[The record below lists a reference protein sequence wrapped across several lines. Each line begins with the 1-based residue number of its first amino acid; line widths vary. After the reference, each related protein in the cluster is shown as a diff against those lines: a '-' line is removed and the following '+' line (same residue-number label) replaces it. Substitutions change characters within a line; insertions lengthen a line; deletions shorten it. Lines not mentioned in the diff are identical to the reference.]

1 MMGLCHVW
9 TALRA
14 VRKLRGEVAWSW
26 KRVTAPVWV
35 PYTLIGVAVAGILI
49 GGRLKNGKW

>member
-1 MMGLCHVW
+1 MGLCHVW

-26 KRVTAPVWV
+26 KRVTAPLWV
-35 PYTLIGVAVAGILI
+35 PYSILAVAVAGIFI